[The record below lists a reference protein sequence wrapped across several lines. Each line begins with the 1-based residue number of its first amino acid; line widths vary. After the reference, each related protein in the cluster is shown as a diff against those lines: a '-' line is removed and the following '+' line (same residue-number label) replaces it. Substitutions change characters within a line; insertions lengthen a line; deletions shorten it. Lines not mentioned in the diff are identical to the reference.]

1 MCPHCFSGLVTYVWK
16 SDWQEGKHKNKLE
29 QKWRNPSR
37 WESKMEKRV
46 NETRLFHCTKV
57 FLFVILI
64 NGKSNSVLCRNLNEK
79 VELKARKSIKLSV
92 DGCYYHFLKKKMNAY
107 NQNYK
112 IVRLWVAIV
121 IFNLSTST
129 GIEEWHSKSSCLLEN
144 VEAEAILSM

>member
-1 MCPHCFSGLVTYVWK
+1 
-16 SDWQEGKHKNKLE
+16 
-29 QKWRNPSR
+29 
-37 WESKMEKRV
+37 MEKRV